1 MIDSSSLTASTV
13 PSDNLAIRVLIADD
27 HQLLLDG
34 IATLLQSFP
43 GVQLVGQ
50 ASDGR
55 QAVQQ
60 FAALQPDVTLMDLQM
75 PVMNG
80 LDAIAAI
87 RALRPQA
94 RIIVLT
100 TYKGDALVGRAVQAG
115 ACGYLLKSSLRHE
128 LLAAIQAVHAGRR
141 YLTPEA
147 EAEMVRYASAD
158 MLSNRE
164 LDVLRLV
171 AQGNSN
177 RETGTFLNIKEE
189 TVKAHMST
197 ILAKL
202 DAKDRTHAVTIALR
216 RGILDT

>member
-1 MIDSSSLTASTV
+1 MSDSSSLTASTV

>member
-1 MIDSSSLTASTV
+1 MIDSSSLTAGTV

>member
-1 MIDSSSLTASTV
+1 MTGSMMCSDSR
-13 PSDNLAIRVLIADD
+13 AIRVLIADD

-34 IATLLQSFP
+34 IAVLLRSFP
-43 GVQLVGQ
+43 GVELVGQ
-50 ASDGR
+50 AADGQ

-60 FAALQPDVTLMDLQM
+60 CMALQPDVTLMDLQM

-87 RALRPQA
+87 RARQPQA

-100 TYKGDALVGRAVQAG
+100 TYKGDTLVGRAMDAG

-128 LLAAIQAVHAGRR
+128 LLAAIQNVHAGRR
-141 YLTPEA
+141 HMTPEV
-147 EAEMVRYASAD
+147 EAEMARYACAD

-164 LDVLRLV
+164 LEVLRLV

-177 RETGTFLNIKEE
+177 RETGVLLTIKEE

-202 DAKDRTHAVTIALR
+202 GAKDRTHAVTIALR

>member
-1 MIDSSSLTASTV
+1 MADSTRC
-13 PSDNLAIRVLIADD
+13 SDTSPISVLIADD

-34 IATLLQSFP
+34 IAGLLRSFP
-43 GVQLVGQ
+43 GVELVGQ
-50 ASDGR
+50 ASDGQ

-60 FAALQPDVTLMDLQM
+60 FMALRPDVTLMDLQM
-75 PVMNG
+75 PVLNG

-87 RALRPQA
+87 RAQHPQA
-94 RIIVLT
+94 RILVLT
-100 TYKGDALVGRAVQAG
+100 TYKGDTLVGRAMGAG

-141 YLTPEA
+141 HMTPEV
-147 EAEMVRYASAD
+147 EAEMARYACAD

-164 LDVLRLV
+164 LEVLRLV

-177 RETGTFLNIKEE
+177 RETGALLTIKEE

-202 DAKDRTHAVTIALR
+202 GAKDRTHAVTIALR

>member
-1 MIDSSSLTASTV
+1 MTASTMH
-13 PSDNLAIRVLIADD
+13 SDSQAIRVLIADD

-43 GVQLVGQ
+43 GVELVGQ
-50 ASDGR
+50 ASNGE

-60 FAALQPDVTLMDLQM
+60 FLALQPDVTLMDLQM
-75 PVMNG
+75 PVMTG
-80 LDAIAAI
+80 LDAITAI
-87 RALRPQA
+87 RAHHPRA

-100 TYKGDALVGRAVQAG
+100 TYKGDTLVGRAVQAG

-141 YLTPEA
+141 YIAPEA
-147 EAEMVRYASAD
+147 EAEMARYASAD
-158 MLSNRE
+158 VLSNRE
-164 LDVLRLV
+164 LEVLRLV

-177 RETGTFLNIKEE
+177 RETGALLSIKEE

-202 DAKDRTHAVTIALR
+202 GAKDRTHAVTIALR

>member
-1 MIDSSSLTASTV
+1 MTAGTMRSDSQ
-13 PSDNLAIRVLIADD
+13 AIRVLIADD

-34 IATLLQSFP
+34 IATLLQAFP
-43 GVQLVGQ
+43 AVELVGQ

-60 FAALQPDVTLMDLQM
+60 FLALQPDVTLMDLQM
-75 PVMNG
+75 PVMTG
-80 LDAIAAI
+80 IEAITAI
-87 RALRPQA
+87 RAQNPRA

-100 TYKGDALVGRAVQAG
+100 TYKGDTLVGRAVQAG

-141 YLTPEA
+141 YIAPEA
-147 EAEMVRYASAD
+147 EAEMARYASAD
-158 MLSNRE
+158 VLSNRE

-177 RETGTFLNIKEE
+177 RETGALLAIKEE

-202 DAKDRTHAVTIALR
+202 GARDRTHAVTIALR

>member
-1 MIDSSSLTASTV
+1 MIDSSSLTAGTV
-13 PSDNLAIRVLIADD
+13 PSDKLAIRVLIADD

>member
-13 PSDNLAIRVLIADD
+13 PCDKLAIRVLIADD

>member
-1 MIDSSSLTASTV
+1 MTASTMH
-13 PSDNLAIRVLIADD
+13 SDSQAIRVLIADD

-43 GVQLVGQ
+43 GVELVGQ
-50 ASDGR
+50 ASDGQ
-55 QAVQQ
+55 QAVLQ
-60 FAALQPDVTLMDLQM
+60 FLALQPDVTLMDLQM
-75 PVMNG
+75 PVMSG
-80 LDAIAAI
+80 LDAITAI
-87 RALRPQA
+87 RAQHPRA

-100 TYKGDALVGRAVQAG
+100 TYKGDTLVGRAVQAG

-141 YLTPEA
+141 YIAPEA
-147 EAEMVRYASAD
+147 QAEMARYASAD
-158 MLSNRE
+158 VLSNRE
-164 LDVLRLV
+164 LEVLRLV

-177 RETGTFLNIKEE
+177 RETGALLSIKEE

-202 DAKDRTHAVTIALR
+202 GAKDRTHAVTIALR

>member
-1 MIDSSSLTASTV
+1 MTASSMH
-13 PSDNLAIRVLIADD
+13 SDSPAIRVLIADD

-34 IATLLQSFP
+34 IATLLQTFP
-43 GVQLVGQ
+43 GVELAGQ
-50 ASDGR
+50 ASNGE

-60 FAALQPDVTLMDLQM
+60 FLALQPDVTLMDLQM
-75 PVMNG
+75 PVMTG

-87 RALRPQA
+87 RAQHPAA
-94 RIIVLT
+94 RVIVLT
-100 TYKGDALVGRAVQAG
+100 TYKGDTLVGRAVQAG

-141 YLTPEA
+141 HIAPEA
-147 EAEMVRYASAD
+147 QAEMARYASAD
-158 MLSNRE
+158 VLSNRE
-164 LDVLRLV
+164 LEVLRLV

-177 RETGTFLNIKEE
+177 RETGALLLIKEE

-202 DAKDRTHAVTIALR
+202 GAKDRTHAVTIALR